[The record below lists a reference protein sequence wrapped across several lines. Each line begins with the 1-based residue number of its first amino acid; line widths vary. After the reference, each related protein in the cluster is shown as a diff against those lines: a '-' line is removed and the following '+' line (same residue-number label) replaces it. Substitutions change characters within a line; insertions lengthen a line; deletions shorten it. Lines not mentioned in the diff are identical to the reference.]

1 MALVLEDGIWKL
13 QADGTGP
20 TSTTIWSVDFS
31 TVSDHNFMTT
41 STLSIEGVTFTAE
54 NTSSTYATQF
64 QVDSGV
70 LKIEPKAG
78 NSYLNGT
85 FNAPQLS
92 AQWGDLMAYGATGAY
107 STEKR
112 YVWRWIFASSVTPPG
127 SHAGG
132 EFGGIRTDRAVVNKD
147 LCLQPQQWD
156 RWRFHKGASTDI
168 YVNRSATN
176 VTGTYRSQAIS
187 YGNGSFA
194 ALASQSTE
202 KDVAFGGLPI
212 FAGFARERVTNEGFL
227 AYPAPP
233 DILDLTASTAQAY
246 VGAYWTSGG
255 STRIT
260 SIERLELH
268 EVG

>member
-1 MALVLEDGIWKL
+1 MALVLENGVWKL
-13 QADGTGP
+13 QADSSGP

-31 TVSDHNFMTT
+31 AVSDHNFMTT
-41 STLSIEGVTFTAE
+41 STLSLGGVTFTAE

-78 NSYLNGT
+78 TNYLNGHFT
-85 FNAPQLS
+85 APQLS
-92 AQWGDLMAYGATGAY
+92 AQWADLMADGASGVY
-107 STEKR
+107 NTEKR
-112 YVWRWIFASSVTPPG
+112 YVWRWIYSSDVTPPDQHEGG
-127 SHAGG
+127 S
-132 EFGGIRTDRAVVNKD
+132 FGGIRTDRTTAHKD
-147 LCLQPQQWD
+147 FCLQPAYSL
-156 RWRFHKGASTDI
+156 RWRFHKGGSSDI
-168 YVNRSATN
+168 AVYRSASN
-176 VTGTYRSQAIS
+176 ITGSFRSQAVS

-194 ALASQSTE
+194 ALASQETE

-212 FAGFARERVTNEGFL
+212 FAGFARARVTNEGFL

-233 DILDLTASTAQAY
+233 DILDLSASTAQAY
-246 VGAYWTSGG
+246 VGAYWNSLG

-260 SIERLELH
+260 SFERLELH